1 MDSGGSMGNTI
12 DAVIEALKIAL
23 EEARKATDDD
33 YWKVENANRWINRL
47 PGAWMGRWKDL
58 KLKGDYAGD
67 VDRQAFVGHVR
78 ATLAYLE
85 TNKDAI
91 RSMRTWSWGT
101 PSKKSARVAE
111 PIDAEFKD
119 VTSRPAKHGK
129 SIRVLK

>member
-1 MDSGGSMGNTI
+1 MGNTV

-23 EEARKATDDD
+23 EEARKATDED
-33 YWKVENANRWINRL
+33 YWEAENANRWINRL

-58 KLKGDYAGD
+58 KLKGYT

-91 RSMRTWSWGT
+91 RSIRTWSWGT
-101 PSKKSARVAE
+101 PCADPARTQE
-111 PIDAEFKD
+111 PIDAEFKE
-119 VTSRPAKHGK
+119 VTNRPPKQGK